1 MTVVTH
7 DKTEYDTSLNKT
19 FQCTTTKKEK
29 QNKTHNHIPDIYA
42 LQTNW
47 QVARKKNL
55 QWSRRNYVNKAQ
67 SQDNHST
74 TTIIEKWHIELVNET
89 KVCNKTNEKINLSQ
103 RKEEQKKI

>member
-42 LQTNW
+42 LQTN
-47 QVARKKNL
+47 
-55 QWSRRNYVNKAQ
+55 
-67 SQDNHST
+67 
-74 TTIIEKWHIELVNET
+74 
-89 KVCNKTNEKINLSQ
+89 
-103 RKEEQKKI
+103 